1 MLWSISN
8 WLFPHCPTPSRKA
21 EGIFHGIS
29 CRILVKFLEVNL
41 TILWV
46 PAWLHPPRVF
56 TLRLF
61 TLSLQQSVS
70 YGSGFLPKLRF
81 PWWFSPWGSLNFL
94 CSPMSLA
101 SLVGDSLSSLTDARG
116 GLPSPPPFFLIYTH
130 LSCLIQYHVF
140 FFFFFFSQVYRKL
153 TPWFWLSFSSEQ
165 PSWLPNF
172 NQGLPAISSHS
183 HFLFFIFPINLML
196 SCLSI

>member
-1 MLWSISN
+1 MTAS
-8 WLFPHCPTPSRKA
+8 
-21 EGIFHGIS
+21 
-29 CRILVKFLEVNL
+29 
-41 TILWV
+41 
-46 PAWLHPPRVF
+46 PRVF

-94 CSPMSLA
+94 CSPVSLA
-101 SLVGDSLSSLTDARG
+101 SLVGGSLSPLTDARG
-116 GLPSPPPFFLIYTH
+116 GLPFLFFFLIYTH
-130 LSCLIQYHVF
+130 LSCLIQYHGL
-140 FFFFFFSQVYRKL
+140 FFFFSQVYRRL

-183 HFLFFIFPINLML
+183 HFLFFIFLINLVL

>member
-1 MLWSISN
+1 MCNLYFEHISSCRSHISRGLLKRMLWSISN

-46 PAWLHPPRVF
+46 PTRLHPPRVF

-70 YGSGFLPKLRF
+70 YGSGFLPKFRF

-116 GLPSPPPFFLIYTH
+116 GLPPPPFFFNLH
-130 LSCLIQYHVF
+130 SPKLSYPIPWFFLVF
-140 FFFFFFSQVYRKL
+140 FCFFFSPRF
-153 TPWFWLSFSSEQ
+153 TEN
-165 PSWLPNF
+165 WLPGF
-172 NQGLPAISSHS
+172 G
-183 HFLFFIFPINLML
+183 
-196 SCLSI
+196 